1 MNLKEK
7 TNDET
12 KTEQTTR
19 TGTESQKGRSHGGIS
34 AWMGKGENGG
44 KGTGNKKYN
53 W

>member
-19 TGTESQKGRSHGGIS
+19 PGTESEKWTSYGEISVGKGRGRYR
-34 AWMGKGENGG
+34 E
-44 KGTGNKKYN
+44 
-53 W
+53 